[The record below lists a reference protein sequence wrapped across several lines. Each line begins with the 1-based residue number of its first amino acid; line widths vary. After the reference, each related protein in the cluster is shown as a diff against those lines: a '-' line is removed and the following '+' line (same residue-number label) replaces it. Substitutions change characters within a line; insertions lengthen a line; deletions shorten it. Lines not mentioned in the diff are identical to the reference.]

1 MRLGP
6 RPKKKASV
14 NLNPYLGLLAAY
26 HAHHGAAHTRV
37 DRNGRVVLVV
47 VAVHRLCAAD
57 PLAAHVVL
65 PPSEQ
70 NTSST

>member
-6 RPKKKASV
+6 RLKKKANA
-14 NLNPYLGLLAAY
+14 NLNPHLDLLAAY
-26 HAHHGAAHTRV
+26 CAHHGAARARV

-47 VAVHRLCAAD
+47 VAVHRLCVAD
-57 PLAAHVVL
+57 PPAAHIVL